1 MEIVPA
7 DHMAGAQLP
16 DEIVLDEDLPRHTHH
31 RLVKVRENDLFNAA
45 EPAHEKLT
53 LGHGIEKRHSR
64 SKHERIRMRVKAHG
78 RRGKA
83 KLPRTL
89 ARFIQKRGMAQVDAV
104 KKAEG
109 QNAVMLQVCSPRKSS

>member
-16 DEIVLDEDLPRHTHH
+16 DEIVLDEDLPRHVHH
-31 RLVKVRENDLFNAA
+31 RLIKVCKKYFLNAA

-53 LGHGIEKRHSR
+53 LGHRVEKRNAR
-64 SKHERIRMRVKAHG
+64 SEHKRIRMRVKAHG

-89 ARFIQKRGMAQVDAV
+89 ARFIQKRGMAQMNAV
-104 KKAEG
+104 EKAEG